1 MITLRKL
8 TLKNYVLFKHA
19 ELDLDYNGI
28 TVIRGN
34 NTNIKHG
41 NNTNAV
47 GKSLLLSALPQLL
60 LNEPVLPGNKSAQI
74 SSGTQH
80 LELDVNG
87 TEIIL
92 ARTPKPELYID
103 GENQTQ
109 HRQADTLDKIQSV
122 INITDEELF
131 TTIYLDS
138 RRPSLLQYGT
148 ASTRYTFLTNL
159 YRQHGFDE
167 IRTHINSE
175 ITQLSKLEAQR
186 LALLTER
193 GRLEK
198 DKIEDP
204 TSFKQKLADLETR
217 ERQLKERLS
226 RYTRQKDQYRL
237 AVKYQQQVT
246 TLKQILDKDF
256 TDIDDELMREID
268 AAIKM
273 LETDVKAAEYTSNYT
288 KARKSVLDYKEAT
301 VSFREP
307 VSDLLEKWGNPSGPE
322 LDEYVGKYEYKIKKA
337 REDKKLL
344 TRELASAKR
353 ELANLPELEPLE
365 TRLTKDPLFSQTPEE
380 LKTWR
385 NVLNERLTALESHSG
400 STCRVCGQALSEQQA
415 NKLIQSVR
423 RDLEKI
429 AVISKHKKIAVERE
443 RLERNLGETRQRLD
457 KVEALLDKDALDD
470 ILAYR
475 RAAARY
481 ADKLEQFRSQYPYKP
496 DDSTAHIDVAT
507 ATATIQKLQQ
517 AKHQARALQ
526 AVDVPNLDSSV
537 TAAEL
542 EDKIQRLQDKLREVS
557 ATLPQ
562 MYAQKL
568 AHNRVRQRQKEIK
581 QDLTDISTQT
591 RDLPVWKLLQ
601 KAYGNADALKTRVL
615 KHLADQLERA
625 VNQHAS
631 LLFPE
636 PIKFEFQVQGSAK
649 FAILATREVKNNL
662 STCDVRHL
670 SGAESKSF
678 NLLVMLS
685 VLTLIPSSRRT
696 NIVVLDEMTAN
707 MDDARKTLFLEE
719 FLPTLNQIVPH
730 IIVITPGTEIIPGAR
745 EITVTKT
752 GQTAEL
758 VYA

>member
-60 LNEPVLPGNKSAQI
+60 LNEPVLPGNKAAQI

-87 TEIIL
+87 VDIIL
-92 ARTPKPELYID
+92 ARTPKPEIYID

-109 HRQADTLDKIQSV
+109 HRQSDTLDKIQSV

-148 ASTRYTFLTNL
+148 AATRYTFLTNL

-186 LALLTER
+186 LALLSER
-193 GRLEK
+193 ERLEK

-204 TSFKQKLADLETR
+204 SGFKQKLTDLEAR
-217 ERQLKERLS
+217 EQQLKEKLG

-237 AVKYQQQVT
+237 AEKYRQQVA

-256 TDIDDELMREID
+256 TYIDEELILEID
-268 AAIKM
+268 AAIQT
-273 LETDVKAAEYTSNYT
+273 LEAEIDAAEYLQKYT
-288 KARKSVLDYKEAT
+288 KARKSVLEYKESAL
-301 VSFREP
+301 SAREP
-307 VSDLLEKWGNPSGPE
+307 VAELLEKLGNPSGQE
-322 LDEYVGKYEYKIKKA
+322 LDDAISRYEYKIKKA
-337 REDKKLL
+337 REDKRALSREISEIQ
-344 TRELASAKR
+344 RELSQ
-353 ELANLPELEPLE
+353 LPKPEPLPDGI
-365 TRLTKDPLFSQTPEE
+365 TQDPLFTQTPEE

-385 NVLNERLTALESHSG
+385 SVLNERLTALESHSG
-400 STCRVCGQALSEQQA
+400 STCRVCGQALTEQQA
-415 NKLIQSVR
+415 SKLIKSVQ

-429 AVISKHKKIAVERE
+429 GIIAKHKKIATERE
-443 RLERNLGETRQRLD
+443 RLEHNRDETQQRID
-457 KVEALLDKDALDD
+457 KVDK
-470 ILAYR
+470 ILANDYLDEIVTYR
-475 RAAARY
+475 RSAARY
-481 ADKLEQFRSQYPYKP
+481 ADKLEQFRAQYPNKP
-496 DDSTAHIDVAT
+496 TTVTAQIDVNAAKIT
-507 ATATIQKLQQ
+507 VQKLQQ

-526 AVDVPNLDSSV
+526 AVDVPDLDSSV
-537 TAAEL
+537 TMADL
-542 EDKIQRLQDKLREVS
+542 EHKIQRLQDKLREVS

-581 QDLTDISTQT
+581 QDLADISAQT

-615 KHLADQLERA
+615 KHLAGQLERA
-625 VNQHAS
+625 VNQHAG

-636 PIKFEFQVQGSAK
+636 PIKFEFQVQGSSK
-649 FAILATREVKNNL
+649 FAILATREVKNSL

-730 IIVITPGTEIIPGAR
+730 IVVVTPGTEIIPGAR